1 MEEAYDL
8 MEGLLTSKADEHL
21 MGFAGFSRGAHPGVV
36 ASEGVLK
43 VSAFHRPDGSGYL
56 TLTFIQDRE
65 QGAGNMLVKP
75 DQEAFRALLGPN
87 FEMLIDIPLN
97 TFADLPDY
105 VVEELD
111 VYFPGIQPPAGL
123 DPTARAGLQAL
134 SGMAAPPAGLRRR
147 GEYADLPAARPR
159 PVRFQSGNKGFVW

>member
-21 MGFAGFSRGAHPGVV
+21 MGFAGFSREAHSGVV

-97 TFADLPDY
+97 TFADLSDY

-111 VYFPGIQPPAGL
+111 VYF
-123 DPTARAGLQAL
+123 RHLQ
-134 SGMAAPPAGLRRR
+134 GRER
-147 GEYADLPAARPR
+147 GVLESSLLPALTQLFGLAFKPFQEWPPR
-159 PVRFQSGNKGFVW
+159 PLA